1 MPKPISGIGSM
12 KSTFESARYSALILA
27 GDRRPGDPVA
37 ALGDAGCKALTP
49 VLGLPM
55 LHRVVGALRDSKR
68 VSDITLVGPGNRM
81 LDSDPTLREMIDRG
95 ELAMLEPAASP
106 SLSAYRG
113 LTHIRSRPVLV
124 TTADHA
130 LLQSDIVDY
139 FLERSQM
146 SGCDVTVALT
156 PLATVMA
163 KFPENRRTAIKL
175 KGGPYC
181 GSNLFAFMTEESA
194 KVADFWKDIEQRR
207 KNPKKVVMGAL
218 GIASTVRYLLG
229 TLSLDQAMQR
239 ISHTLG
245 VRVGA
250 VIMPFADAAVDID
263 TVEDFLLVEKT
274 LRLRASM

>member
-1 MPKPISGIGSM
+1 M
-12 KSTFESARYSALILA
+12 
-27 GDRRPGDPVA
+27 
-37 ALGDAGCKALTP
+37 TP

-81 LDSDPTLREMIDRG
+81 LDRDPTLRDMIDRG

-113 LTHIRSRPVLV
+113 LTHIHSRPVLV

-239 ISHTLG
+239 ISHAVG